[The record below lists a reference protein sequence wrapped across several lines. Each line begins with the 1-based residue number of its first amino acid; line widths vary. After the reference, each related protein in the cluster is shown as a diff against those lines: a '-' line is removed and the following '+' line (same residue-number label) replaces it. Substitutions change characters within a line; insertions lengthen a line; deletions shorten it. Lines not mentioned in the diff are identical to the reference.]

1 MGLLKS
7 VDNVPGIDFYEFRD
21 QDYYNKYTYRARL
34 TFIGTRQLMYAKD
47 EAELVKRVNSARNIY
62 GYEKTER
69 QQVRDNLPIL
79 IKILEWKIKS
89 QKDKKSTI
97 RLESNTFAVFS
108 NDLSY
113 LKTLEAIDPS
123 LEVNYTEVQK
133 SEFMG
138 VKNFVREP
146 KHKYRVYLKS
156 KKIEQ
161 VFISDLKDLL
171 GRNKGLYPSPGLK
184 YWLSNYNVTQP
195 SWGWRYRWASASHF
209 IDYDDEST
217 LSYLALLHGEMLGK
231 RYKLEK
237 RPEEV

>member
-7 VDNVPGIDFYEFRD
+7 IKNVPGIDFYEFRD

-47 EAELVKRVNSARNIY
+47 GAELVKRVNSTKHIY
-62 GYEKTER
+62 GSFKEER
-69 QQVRDNLPIL
+69 QQMKKNLPIL
-79 IKILEWKIKS
+79 VKILEWKIKS

-97 RLESNTFAVFS
+97 RLESNTLAVFS

-133 SEFMG
+133 SEFVG

-156 KKIEQ
+156 KKIER
-161 VFISDLKDLL
+161 VFISDLQDLL
-171 GRNKGLYPSPGLK
+171 DRTKGLYPSPGLK
-184 YWLSNYNVTQP
+184 CWLSSYNITQP
-195 SWGWRYRWASASHF
+195 AWGWRYRWTSASHF

>member
-7 VDNVPGIDFYEFRD
+7 IKNVPGIDFYEFRD

-47 EAELVKRVNSARNIY
+47 EAELVKRVNSTNPIY
-62 GYEKTER
+62 GSFKEER
-69 QQVRDNLPIL
+69 PQMKKNLPIL
-79 IKILEWKIKS
+79 VKILEWKIKS

-97 RLESNTFAVFS
+97 RLESNTLAVFS

-133 SEFMG
+133 SEFVG

-156 KKIEQ
+156 KKIER
-161 VFISDLKDLL
+161 VFISDLQDLL
-171 GRNKGLYPSPGLK
+171 DRTKGLYPSPGLK
-184 YWLSNYNVTQP
+184 CWLSSYNITQP
-195 SWGWRYRWASASHF
+195 AWGWRYRWTSASHF